1 MRYLIIFILC
11 LLSFTT
17 SNIAITP
24 NIICKITISGAIGPA
39 YDDYIKK
46 SINTS
51 IQNNAAAFILELD
64 TPGGL
69 DQSMRSIIQTI
80 LNSKIPVITY
90 ISPQG
95 ARAAS
100 AGTYIL
106 YASHVAAM
114 APGTNLGAATP
125 VSLTD
130 MSQDKLKEENQ
141 NETNS
146 QSAMEKKIIND
157 AIAYIES
164 LAQLRNRNIQWAK
177 KAVENG
183 ESLSAKDALE
193 QNVIDIVADNIDDLL
208 TQIQNKKLLKDIPNI
223 NTYSIIEIEQNWKTK
238 LLSIIA
244 SPDIAYLLL
253 VAGVYCLIFEFS
265 NPGLIIPG
273 AIGVFAIIIGCYGL
287 NLLPLSIVGLLL
299 MGAGIIAWIAE
310 AIVVSFGILGII
322 GTGLFIL
329 GSLMLI
335 EPNQLGLQVD
345 TTLIIITAAINALFF
360 ILIIRFILKT
370 HKMPPLV
377 GIEALI
383 GKTGYCLESFSS
395 SGQIKI
401 EGEIWNALTTQKL
414 KKGDKIVVKATQN
427 KQLIINK
434 IKEET

>member
-1 MRYLIIFILC
+1 MRYLTVLILLLISFASTNITATQEFIY
-11 LLSFTT
+11 
-17 SNIAITP
+17 
-24 NIICKITISGAIGPA
+24 KITISGAIGPA

-46 SINTS
+46 SIDS
-51 IQNNAAAFILELD
+51 AVKNNAKAFILELD

-69 DQSMRSIIQTI
+69 DKSMRSIIQTI
-80 LNSKIPVITY
+80 LNSPIPVITY

-130 MSQDKLKEENQ
+130 LSQESSQKDTQDKASTKS
-141 NETNS
+141 T
-146 QSAMEKKIIND
+146 MEKKIIND

-164 LAQLRNRNIQWAK
+164 LAQLRNRNVDWAK
-177 KAVENG
+177 KAVKDG
-183 ESLSAKDALE
+183 KSLSSKNALE
-193 QNVIDIVADNIDDLL
+193 QNVIDIVAENIDDLL
-208 TQIQNKKLLKDIPNI
+208 NQIQEKNI
-223 NTYSIIEIEQNWKTK
+223 LEELPRTNTYTVIDIKQNWKTK

-244 SPDIAYLLL
+244 SPDVAYLLL

-273 AIGVFAIIIGCYGL
+273 ALGVFAIIIGCYGL
-287 NLLPLSIVGLLL
+287 NLLPLSIVGILL
-299 MGAGIIAWIAE
+299 MLAGIIAWIAE
-310 AIVVSFGILGII
+310 AIVISFGILGAI

-335 EPNQLGLQVD
+335 EPNQLGLQID
-345 TTLIIITAAINALFF
+345 STLIFITAILNALFF
-360 ILIIRFILKT
+360 ILIIRFILKA
-370 HKMPPLV
+370 HKMPALV
-377 GIEALI
+377 GIEALV
-383 GKTGYCLESFSS
+383 GKTGYCLESFSKT
-395 SGQIKI
+395 GQIKI
-401 EGEIWNALTTQKL
+401 EGEIWNALTTKPL
-414 KKGDKIVVKATQN
+414 KKGDKVVVETTQN
-427 KQLIINK
+427 KQLNINK